1 VLRKV
6 IALPAFFLL
15 YFWQKETKTMS
26 KGGKIICIVLALLL
40 AAAGSFAF
48 YERNQAEDLAAE
60 LADARASAE
69 AAENAASE
77 EAARLEEE
85 IGALKAQ
92 VDELSA
98 KLADAYIAPRVTFS
112 SHEALQGDIIAVRAE
127 MNSAEGL
134 PEIETELGKA
144 VFIEDPAGGSVPEIG
159 TGTEAQS
166 AIYTAYVPVWYA
178 QNPGNYSIKVKIGDR
193 EYTDSVTVK
202 ARKFGEQHMTMSA
215 ATASATIGASNANED
230 YNQKVTPT
238 YSTAEPV
245 RYWEGTFIQPVSG
258 RITTE
263 FGLYRYTDYTDGS
276 SRRVTR
282 HTGVDI
288 SAVTGTPVP
297 ASNAGK
303 VVYAGDVIMTGGTI
317 VVDHG
322 GGLKSYYFH
331 LSSVDCAIGDIVEKG
346 QIIGKVGSTGYSTGA
361 HLHVEFKIGSYS
373 LSPWALWD
381 GTSDIYK

>member
-1 VLRKV
+1 MTR
-6 IALPAFFLL
+6 
-15 YFWQKETKTMS
+15 
-26 KGGKIICIVLALLL
+26 GGKIVCVVLALLL
-40 AAAGSFAF
+40 AASGAF
-48 YERNQAEDLAAE
+48 VYYEKTIADGLAEE
-60 LADARASAE
+60 LARSQSE
-69 AAENAASE
+69 AADAA
-77 EAARLEEE
+77 AAAKASEEE
-85 IGALKAQ
+85 IGRLKGELEGLKTQ

-98 KLADAYIAPRVTFS
+98 KLSEAYIAPRVTFS
-112 SHEALQGDIIAVRAE
+112 SAEALQGDIISVRAE
-127 MNSAEGL
+127 MNSAEGV
-134 PEIETELGKA
+134 PEIETDLGKA
-144 VFIEDPAGGSVPEIG
+144 VFIEDPEGGILLETEDPGRAGK
-159 TGTEAQS
+159 
-166 AIYTAYVPVWYA
+166 IYTAYVPVWYA
-178 QNPGNYSIKVKIGDR
+178 QTPGDYTITVTINGQKYTGTLKVSTR
-193 EYTDSVTVK
+193 T
-202 ARKFGEQHMTMSA
+202 FGEQHMTMSS
-215 ATASATIGASNANED
+215 ATASATIGAPNANED

-238 YSTAEPV
+238 YSTAEPM
-245 RYWEGTFIQPVSG
+245 RYWHGTFIQPVSG

-317 VVDHG
+317 VIDHG

-331 LSSVDCAIGDIVEKG
+331 LSSVDCAIGDIVDKG
-346 QIIGKVGSTGYSTGA
+346 DIIGKVGSTGYSTGA

>member
-1 VLRKV
+1 
-6 IALPAFFLL
+6 
-15 YFWQKETKTMS
+15 MS

-48 YERNQAEDLAAE
+48 YEKSQADGLAAE
-60 LADARASAE
+60 LAESRASAE
-69 AAENAASE
+69 EAAKAAEA
-77 EAARLEEE
+77 EAVRMAGE
-85 IGALKAQ
+85 IGELKAQ

-98 KLADAYIAPRVTFS
+98 KLSKAYIAPRVTFS
-112 SHEALQGDIIAVRAE
+112 SREALQGDIIAVRAE
-127 MNSAEGL
+127 MNSAEGI
-134 PEIETELGKA
+134 PKIETELGKA
-144 VFIEDPAGGSVPEIG
+144 VFIEDPAGGSVPASGSDSGAGAGMG
-159 TGTEAQS
+159 TQS
-166 AIYTAYVPVWYA
+166 VIYTAYVPVWYA
-178 QNPGNYSIKVKIGDR
+178 QNPGEYSIKVTIGEL
-193 EYTDSVTVK
+193 EYSGAITVK
-202 ARKFGEQHMTMSA
+202 ARKFGEQHMTMSS
-215 ATASATIGASNANED
+215 ATASATIGADNANED

-245 RYWEGTFIQPVSG
+245 RYWEGTFIQPVTG

-303 VVYAGDVIMTGGTI
+303 VVYAGDVIITGGTI
-317 VVDHG
+317 VIDHG

-331 LSSVDCAIGDIVEKG
+331 LSSVDCAAGDIVEKG

-381 GTSDIYK
+381 GSSDIYK

>member
-1 VLRKV
+1 
-6 IALPAFFLL
+6 
-15 YFWQKETKTMS
+15 MS

-48 YERNQAEDLAAE
+48 YEKNQADGLAAE
-60 LADARASAE
+60 LAESKVSAE
-69 AAENAASE
+69 AAEKAARE
-77 EAARLEEE
+77 ETARLEAE
-85 IGALKAQ
+85 ITALKAQ
-92 VDELSA
+92 IDGISA
-98 KLADAYIAPRVTFS
+98 ELADAYIAPRVTFS

-144 VFIEDPAGGSVPEIG
+144 VFIEDPAGGSVPEAG
-159 TGTEAQS
+159 SDPGASAGPGAQS

-178 QNPGNYSIKVKIGDR
+178 QNPGEYSIKVKIGDR
-193 EYTDSVTVK
+193 EYIDSVTVK